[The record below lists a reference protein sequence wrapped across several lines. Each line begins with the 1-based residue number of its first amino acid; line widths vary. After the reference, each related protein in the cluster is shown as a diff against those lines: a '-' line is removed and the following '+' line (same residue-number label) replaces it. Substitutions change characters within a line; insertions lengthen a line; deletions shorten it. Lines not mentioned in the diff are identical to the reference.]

1 LIEKNERVYLLSLGC
16 AKNLVD
22 SEMMTGLLQARHFII
37 TQEPQEAEV
46 IIVNTC
52 GFIREAK
59 EEAIAS
65 ILQLAS
71 YKEIG
76 NCRLLIATGCMVEKF
91 KEEML
96 KSMPEIDAVL
106 GTKQYHLIT
115 DLIEGSFDEQKP
127 QEGMALPE
135 DFYKLRRLSTP
146 SYMAYLK
153 IAEGCDNRCSYCL
166 IPQMRGSLRSRP
178 MEKVLEEAKQLAAS
192 GVRELVVIA
201 QDTTNYGYDIY
212 GKPMLASLLDK
223 IAALP
228 FIWIRVLYAYPSRIS
243 DEILQ
248 VMAFYKNICHYLD
261 MPMQHADD
269 LMLASMNRQGT
280 RKQITEKIKL
290 IRQYMPDIALRTTM
304 MVGFPGEK
312 EKQWLA
318 MLDFLRDADFD
329 WVGVFAYS
337 RENDTPAAD
346 LLGQVRDSVKESRKE
361 KTMAL
366 LADLTSKRQR
376 RHIGNTLLVVTEG
389 QVEGEAGLYY
399 GRSQYH
405 APEVDGVVYFRADH
419 AEVGGFLEV
428 KITDSDVY
436 DLIGERV

>member
-1 LIEKNERVYLLSLGC
+1 MIEKNERVYLLSLGC